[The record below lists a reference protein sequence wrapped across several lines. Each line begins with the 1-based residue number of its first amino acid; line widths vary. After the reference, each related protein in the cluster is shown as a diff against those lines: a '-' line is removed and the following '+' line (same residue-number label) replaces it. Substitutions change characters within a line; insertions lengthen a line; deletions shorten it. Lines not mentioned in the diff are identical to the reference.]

1 MATGQGSDGD
11 VEDQRS
17 RMTAEMART
26 AFQRKAVSHRTPKE
40 ALDDAIAF
48 FQARGYRAG
57 RTGRPNQIFVMGG
70 REGIL
75 PRVNAEI
82 LAQGDVGR
90 AKTTMLTISGFGERL
105 QTVLQE
111 YVDALRDERRRA
123 RSDATGPGPSA

>member
-1 MATGQGSDGD
+1 VDESRRDDSASDPRA
-11 VEDQRS
+11 V
-17 RMTAEMART
+17 MTAEMART
-26 AFQRKAVSHRTPKE
+26 AFQRKAVSRRPPKE
-40 ALDDAIAF
+40 ALDDAVAF

-70 REGIL
+70 REGII

-105 QTVLQE
+105 QAALQD
-111 YVDALRDERRRA
+111 YVNHLRDERRRA
-123 RSDATGPGPSA
+123 RAEPPDRDAGR

>member
-1 MATGQGSDGD
+1 MDADRADGGAA
-11 VEDQRS
+11 DQRAV
-17 RMTAEMART
+17 MTAEMART
-26 AFQRKAVSHRTPKE
+26 AFQRKAVSHLPPKE
-40 ALDDAIAF
+40 ALDEAIAF

-82 LAQGDVGR
+82 LAQGNVGR

-105 QTVLQE
+105 QTVLQA
-111 YVDALRDERRRA
+111 YVDALREERRRV
-123 RSDATGPGPSA
+123 RSGSADRGPSA